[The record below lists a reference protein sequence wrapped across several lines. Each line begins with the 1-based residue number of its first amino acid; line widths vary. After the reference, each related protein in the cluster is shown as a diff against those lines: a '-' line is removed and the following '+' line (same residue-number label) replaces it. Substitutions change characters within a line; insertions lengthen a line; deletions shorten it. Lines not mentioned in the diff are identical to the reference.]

1 MEKFL
6 VWFKGVFSTLNQ
18 FINNKLLIFEQNDRI
33 KGIFESNAADQET
46 VNTVITM
53 VIDILVV
60 IIFLLV
66 VKKIIGLVYNY
77 LRRRRR
83 RNQQKNQHR
92 KSPQK
97 YGNNAKK
104 TRNSK
109 SGNFRQRKN
118 IKRRRGFIT
127 EIFSKLKLGRKKKR
141 KKVKYSYSNE
151 CIDDNGK
158 LSYNGY
164 DDDYSYDDYPEE
176 INVQQQHVNHH
187 SRAKNSDGEN
197 TMYIPRV
204 ENVDQTVY
212 GNQNP
217 NKQQSYRNG
226 YTNNE
231 TDIYRAMPRPNVSE
245 YAEDSFD
252 FGSCEQNE
260 DDGKTRVFKRK

>member
-18 FINNKLLIFEQNDRI
+18 FINNRLLIFEQNDRI

-53 VIDILVV
+53 VIDIFV
-60 IIFLLV
+60 IIILLLV

-92 KSPQK
+92 KSLQK

-109 SGNFRQRKN
+109 SRNFRQNKN
-118 IKRRRGFIT
+118 AKRRRGFIS
-127 EIFSKLKLGRKKKR
+127 EIFSKLKFGRKKKR

-151 CIDDNGK
+151 YIDDNGK
-158 LSYNGY
+158 LGYNGY

-176 INVQQQHVNHH
+176 INVQQHVNHH
-187 SRAKNSDGEN
+187 YSRAKNSDGEN
-197 TMYIPRV
+197 TMYIPRA
-204 ENVDQTVY
+204 ENVEQMIY
-212 GNQNP
+212 GNQNS
-217 NKQQSYRNG
+217 NKQQVYRNG
-226 YTNNE
+226 YTNTE
-231 TDIYRAMPRPNVSE
+231 TDIYRAMPKTDVSE
-245 YAEDSFD
+245 CAEDTFD
-252 FGSCEQNE
+252 FSSDEQNN
-260 DDGKTRVFKRK
+260 DDGKTRIFKRK